1 MRGDARALR
10 HFDAEYA
17 EAARGEDGSSPAVEV
32 GFGRERERA
41 VALIAGGHKTVRWR
55 IALGGA
61 ASSPLTAHVG
71 LRGAPRSFA
80 LSLVQGYFVE
90 SLIAIAAAR
99 AGHVLLPAAALGQ
112 SGGALV
118 MLGASGTGKSSIS
131 VRALG
136 AGACVLGDDQI
147 LVDRDGSCFRFP
159 RRMRFYSDL
168 RLTAPAVWAR
178 LPQTARRALQ
188 ARRVVRV
195 LSRGLVA
202 PSLPLAAHVIGDPG
216 SAGPLQAVRF
226 VLIERAASVHDL
238 TLTPVAADEA
248 VAQGLALLASQRE
261 RFAAG
266 IDESWR
272 AALDEVAELERAI
285 LVRAFARAPIE
296 RLAVPHAWDA
306 ARAIPELAAA
316 LGTER

>member
-1 MRGDARALR
+1 VRGDARAVR

-32 GFGRERERA
+32 SFGREREQPA
-41 VALIAGGHKTVRWR
+41 ALIEGGHKTVRWR
-55 IALGGA
+55 VALGGA
-61 ASSPLTAHVG
+61 ASSPLTAHVQ
-71 LRGAPRSFA
+71 LRGTPRSFA

-90 SLIAIAAAR
+90 ALIAIAAAR

-112 SGGALV
+112 AGGALV
-118 MLGASGTGKSSIS
+118 MLGASGTGKSSLS

-136 AGACVLGDDQI
+136 AGGSILGDDQI
-147 LVDRDGSCFRFP
+147 LVDRDGNCFRFP
-159 RRMRFYSDL
+159 RRMRLYSDL

-178 LPQTARRALQ
+178 LPRPTRRALQ

-202 PSLPLAAHVIGDPG
+202 PSLPIAAQVIGDPG
-216 SAGPLQAVRF
+216 SPGPLQAVRF
-226 VLIERAASVHDL
+226 ILIERAASVRDL
-238 TLTPVAADEA
+238 TATAVAADDA
-248 VAQGLALLASQRE
+248 VAWGLALLASQRE

-266 IDESWR
+266 VDETWR
-272 AALDEVAELERAI
+272 AALDEVAGLERAI
-285 LVRAFARAPIE
+285 LARAFGHAPVE
-296 RLAVPHAWDA
+296 RLAVPRAWA
-306 ARAIPELAAA
+306 AERAIPELAAA